1 MAWTIEYSNRAEAQ
15 LQRLDR
21 QTSERIAAYMRERV
35 AASDNPRE
43 QGKALHG
50 PLAGLWSYRVGNYR
64 VVCDIQDN
72 VLRILVVRVGRRG
85 QVYR

>member
-21 QTSERIAAYMRERV
+21 RTSERIAAYMRERV
-35 AASDNPRE
+35 AAADNPRE
-43 QGKALHG
+43 QGKALQG
-50 PLAGLWSYRVGNYR
+50 PLAGLWSYRIGNYR
-64 VVCDIQDN
+64 VVCDIQDD
-72 VLRILVVRVGRRG
+72 VLRILVVRVGRRD